1 MKLLVTI
8 ETPPKKHAIQVAVGN
23 NGLKSG
29 SSSGFSASRNRSWF
43 LSDGTGVGDLY
54 GFSSIAPSYRGCLV
68 GRKGVGAQP
77 TGYHRF
83 EFFRPG
89 WFIARILF
97 LPLLLLLAWGVIG
110 ILHFVGL
117 L

>member
-1 MKLLVTI
+1 VV
-8 ETPPKKHAIQVAVGN
+8 VADELNSLGA
-23 NGLKSG
+23 LH
-29 SSSGFSASRNRSWF
+29 
-43 LSDGTGVGDLY
+43 
-54 GFSSIAPSYRGCLV
+54 GFSSIVPFYRGCLV

-77 TGYHRF
+77 TLGGYVKMASMEANQYKAANPSGQAVTTMKKRMPGYHRF

-89 WFIARILF
+89 WFIAGILF

-110 ILHFVGL
+110 ILRLFGL